1 MSGMCSSSYHFLK
14 SAGVM
19 LSGLLI
25 WEDTQRM
32 PGVGVMVVV
41 SCLRLESSG
50 MVSRLMFDNVSARKG
65 LSLSCEDSLPF
76 HLVSTGYVFPRD

>member
-1 MSGMCSSSYHFLK
+1 MPEVFSMSGICSSSYHFLK

-41 SCLRLESSG
+41 GCLRLESSR
-50 MVSRLMFDNVSARKG
+50 MVSRLVSDNV
-65 LSLSCEDSLPF
+65 
-76 HLVSTGYVFPRD
+76 VSGRDFYQVAKIA